1 MPTSLP
7 ARAYAL
13 PLILPLILP
22 LLLAACSDAV
32 QTQYRD
38 LDEARAA
45 GAIQRGWLPA
55 WLPARTGAIA
65 EAHDL
70 DTNRRAAR
78 FVLPD
83 GARIEPPGCAP
94 ASGRLPPP
102 ALALP
107 GWPASLHQDGA
118 AGRYR
123 LYRCADGYAAFDA
136 SHGYLWN

>member
-1 MPTSLP
+1 MHTRTRHATAPLPAMPTSLP

-13 PLILPLILP
+13 PLVLILP

-55 WLPARTGAIA
+55 WLPARTGAIT

-94 ASGRLPPP
+94 ASGRLPSP

-118 AGRYR
+118 AGR
-123 LYRCADGYAAFDA
+123 
-136 SHGYLWN
+136 

>member
-1 MPTSLP
+1 MHTRARHATSPLPAMPTSLP
-7 ARAYAL
+7 ARAYA
-13 PLILPLILP
+13 LPLILP

-83 GARIEPPGCAP
+83 GARIDGQAYSSASPP
-94 ASGRLPPP
+94 AS
-102 ALALP
+102 
-107 GWPASLHQDGA
+107 A
-118 AGRYR
+118 AGI
-123 LYRCADGYAAFDA
+123 AITAAA
-136 SHGYLWN
+136 

>member
-7 ARAYAL
+7 ARAFA
-13 PLILPLILP
+13 LPLILP

-55 WLPARTGAIA
+55 WLPARTGAIT

-94 ASGRLPPP
+94 ASGRLPSP

-136 SHGYLWN
+136 NHGYVWN

>member
-1 MPTSLP
+1 MPASLP

-13 PLILPLILP
+13 PLALFLALP
-22 LLLAACSDAV
+22 LAACSDAV
-32 QTQYRD
+32 QAQYRD

-55 WLPARTGAIA
+55 WLPAGTGAIA

-78 FVLPD
+78 FALPA
-83 GARIEPPGCAP
+83 GAAIEPPGCTP
-94 ASGRLPPP
+94 AGGRLPPP

-123 LYRCADGYAAFDA
+123 LYRCGDGYAAFDA
-136 SHGYLWN
+136 GHGYLWN

>member
-1 MPTSLP
+1 MPASLP

-13 PLILPLILP
+13 PLALFLALP
-22 LLLAACSDAV
+22 LAACSDAV

-45 GAIQRGWLPA
+45 GALQRGWLPA
-55 WLPARTGAIA
+55 WLPARAGAII

-78 FVLPD
+78 FALPD

-94 ASGRLPPP
+94 ADGRLPPP

-107 GWPASLHQDGA
+107 GWPAS
-118 AGRYR
+118 
-123 LYRCADGYAAFDA
+123 
-136 SHGYLWN
+136 

>member
-1 MPTSLP
+1 MHTRTRHATAPLPAMPTSLP

-13 PLILPLILP
+13 PLVLILP

-55 WLPARTGAIA
+55 WLPARTGAIT

-94 ASGRLPPP
+94 ASGRLPSP

-107 GWPASLHQDGA
+107 GWTAFPPQEGGGWGA
-118 AGRYR
+118 QVPP
-123 LYRCADGYAAFDA
+123 C
-136 SHGYLWN
+136 